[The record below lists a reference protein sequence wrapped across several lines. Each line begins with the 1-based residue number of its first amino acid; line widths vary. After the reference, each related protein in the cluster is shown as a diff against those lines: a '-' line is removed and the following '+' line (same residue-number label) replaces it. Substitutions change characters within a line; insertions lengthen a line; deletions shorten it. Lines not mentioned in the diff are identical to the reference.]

1 MAIVLQLSDPHLL
14 QDPHARLRGV
24 PTRQTLH
31 DVLELARKRLPRID
45 RVVLTGDLAHDEHPA
60 TYRALRSLLG
70 RDGDKAL
77 VLPGNHDDR
86 AGLRAAFPGCP
97 DDGEVSVRFIE
108 RVQGW
113 CLVGLDSQITG
124 ENTGRI
130 GPPQLAW
137 LREVLAA
144 HAEQPTVVFV
154 HHAPIATGHPVLDR
168 MGLLDAEAL
177 AEVLAEAPQVHALCN
192 GHIPPRARGNAGS
205 GAGLWHAVDRVPVP
219 GASGRRRLRPSTPG
233 VPRAASFARR
243 PTHRGAAAAAVGV
256 RAVPSL
262 SPSEPEG
269 ESRSPPRR
277 GWGW

>member
-60 TYRALRSLLG
+60 TYRALHSLLG

-77 VLPGNHDDR
+77 ALPGNHDDR

-97 DDGEVSVRFIE
+97 DDGEASVRFIE

-177 AEVLAEAPQVHALCN
+177 AEVLAEAPQVRALCN
-192 GHIPPRARGNAGS
+192 GHIHRELE
-205 GAGLWHAVDRVPVP
+205 GALGAVPVYGTP
-219 GASGRRRLRPSTPG
+219 STAFQFPAHPDDGDYDLRPPG
-233 VPRAASFARR
+233 CRVL
-243 PTHRGAAAAAVGV
+243 H
-256 RAVPSL
+256 L
-262 SPSEPEG
+262 SPDGLRTEVL
-269 ESRSPPRR
+269 RLPRLEYVPYR
-277 GWGW
+277 R